1 MKRQVFLIAG
11 KELKGMARQNALK
24 ILFAIIIILLGFAL
38 YAGHIAYKQ
47 QKVMVE
53 TAQKERRAE
62 WLDQGN
68 KHPHIAAHYGTYV
81 FKPKTLLSL
90 FDFGLDTYTG
100 TSVYLEAHY
109 PHEFMFRP
117 VQGYGNMIRFGGE
130 LSAALVLQL
139 LLPLLIIFITFQT
152 FTKEKETGTLKLL
165 VSQGVSIRS
174 IYLGKVL
181 AYSLIVFSIMVPFFT
196 GLYIV
201 GVIEKT
207 SAVINDMGLRILLL
221 FCVYVGYLWAFTN
234 FSVWISLKSSSA
246 RNALLTLL
254 IFWIATGIIIP
265 KTSANLGETLQP
277 LPSMKTYKE
286 GIQHDIENG
295 MNTNETKEKRMA
307 RLKEDYLQQYG
318 GVDSL
323 NQLPLNF
330 GGIQMQEGE
339 EYANKVHDFHD
350 AALYKKFER
359 QNKAGSLM
367 GFVAPYIAV
376 RNLSMAF
383 AATDWYSFNDF
394 QEKTNTYRRHLIRTM
409 NNDMAKNSRYGEFY
423 EYKAGRNLWETISD
437 FKYLTP
443 KVTMIFK
450 YYWME
455 LASLSFWV
463 LIMFILIPSSSKNK
477 LI

>member
-11 KELKGMARQNALK
+11 KELKVLARQNSLK

-47 QKVMVE
+47 QSIMVE
-53 TAQKERRAE
+53 TAHKERRAE

-100 TSVYLEAHY
+100 TSVYLEAHH

-117 VQGYGNMIRFGGE
+117 VQGYGNMIRFGE

-181 AYSLIVFSIMVPFFT
+181 AYSLIVFAIMVVFFT

-201 GVIEKT
+201 GVYDKT
-207 SAVINDMGLRILLL
+207 NSVIGDMGLRILLL
-221 FCVYVGYLWAFTN
+221 FFVYVGYLWAFTN
-234 FSVWISLKSSSA
+234 LSVWISLKSSSA

-254 IFWIATGIIIP
+254 IFWISTGIIIP
-265 KTSANLGETLQP
+265 KTSANLGETLHP

-286 GIQHDIENG
+286 AILQDITNG
-295 MNTNETKEKRMA
+295 MNPNDTKEKRLA
-307 RLKEDYLQQYG
+307 RLKALYLKEY

-330 GGIQMQEGE
+330 EGIQMQEGE
-339 EYANKVHDFHD
+339 EYANKVYDFHG
-350 AALYKKFER
+350 AALFKKFEL
-359 QNKAGSLM
+359 QNRAGSLM
-367 GFVAPYIAV
+367 SFVAPYIAL

-394 QEKTNTYRRHLIRTM
+394 QQKTNTYRRHLIRTM
-409 NNDMAKNSRYGEFY
+409 NNDMAKNSRFGEFY

-443 KVTMIFK
+443 KVTIIFK
-450 YYWME
+450 YYLME
-455 LASLSFWV
+455 LASLLLWI

>member
-117 VQGYGNMIRFGGE
+117 VQGYGNMIRFGE

-318 GVDSL
+318 VDSL